1 LFIYQR
7 RWSLSPGRPKA
18 GRAALSL
25 YEILVWDLHD
35 IGGHARLENELSD
48 PVARPNNERLSTV
61 EVLKNNL
68 NLTLIIR
75 VNDSCQSVQ
84 TVLYGKSRARR
95 NTSISSRGELD
106 ANTGRDNDSMARKD
120 DIVVNAE

>member
-1 LFIYQR
+1 
-7 RWSLSPGRPKA
+7 
-18 GRAALSL
+18 
-25 YEILVWDLHD
+25 
-35 IGGHARLENELSD
+35 LSD
-48 PVARPNNERLSTV
+48 PVARPNNERLTTV

-68 NLTLIIR
+68 NLALIIG

-106 ANTGRDNDSMARKD
+106 ANTGRDNDPMARKD
-120 DIVVNAE
+120 DIVVNAEQVITNRSGGGTDRKICVRNETLNIEGHYMIFGPPSFK